1 MAMEEEEVVDAMDR
15 EREGRSTVARKEEER
30 IVETRRGGL
39 RSLLRTLRGQQRE
52 RRLSVSSRDAK
63 MRLEEDLVI
72 RRSRPT
78 MISAKYRAREERRR
92 LLKIS
97 AGKLRR
103 IEDPEA
109 SLCRSVLINNAVRR
123 LQRENR
129 DEKTRNYGLPVV
141 TYLSDSAKENN
152 VSGNL
157 IVGVTDDEASSR
169 KRLADDTRNEG
180 LSPKRQRHDDLDL
193 QDDVFSDFYILPPT
207 PRLLSHIDEVQEPEG
222 PHHHHMVYPESRLG
236 AIDVRHGPSIIGAG
250 TANAT
255 SNGPSPVSGCC
266 ASVLFPSDLD
276 EAGAQLSNSARP
288 ADVGMMEVNDVVD
301 PDRICDFARFAD
313 SAKTLEERLVELQS
327 LDEHFDLAKFERN
340 NNQSCG
346 RAFHDIQTFHSL
358 VPGLET

>member
-1 MAMEEEEVVDAMDR
+1 M
-15 EREGRSTVARKEEER
+15 
-30 IVETRRGGL
+30 
-39 RSLLRTLRGQQRE
+39 
-52 RRLSVSSRDAK
+52 
-63 MRLEEDLVI
+63 I

-129 DEKTRNYGLPVV
+129 DEKTRSYSTLAVSV
-141 TYLSDSAKENN
+141 ASYMDDASKENN
-152 VSGNL
+152 ITGSL
-157 IVGVTDDEASSR
+157 ITDHITDEETSSR
-169 KRLADDTRNEG
+169 KRLADDSRDG
-180 LSPKRQRHDDLDL
+180 LSSKRHRHDDLDL

-207 PRLLSHIDEVQEPEG
+207 PRLLSHIDEIQSDVVASHHNGNHHLGFPED
-222 PHHHHMVYPESRLG
+222 RLSDDG
-236 AIDVRHGPSIIGAG
+236 GGGSSSSSSDGGGGGGGGSGSGGSDSGNGVADVRLNCTSSTSTTTNGVD
-250 TANAT
+250 NAT
-255 SNGPSPVSGCC
+255 NCH
-266 ASVLFPSDLD
+266 SVLFPVVVGHLD
-276 EAGAQLSNSARP
+276 DASVQLSRQGT
-288 ADVGMMEVNDVVD
+288 DMMEVVDVVD
-301 PDRICDFARFAD
+301 PDRLCDFSRFAD
-313 SAKTLEERLVELQS
+313 STKTLEERLAELQS
-327 LDEHFDLAKFERN
+327 LDEHFDLTKFERN

>member
-1 MAMEEEEVVDAMDR
+1 MLDFEQQANQAQ
-15 EREGRSTVARKEEER
+15 A
-30 IVETRRGGL
+30 L
-39 RSLLRTLRGQQRE
+39 ASLDEDWHLLE
-52 RRLSVSSRDAK
+52 DAK

-141 TYLSDSAKENN
+141 TYLNDSTKENN
-152 VSGNL
+152 VSSNL
-157 IVGVTDDEASSR
+157 IVGVTDDETSSR
-169 KRLADDTRNEG
+169 KRLNDDTRSEG
-180 LSPKRQRHDDLDL
+180 IAPKRQRHDDLDL
-193 QDDVFSDFYILPPT
+193 QDDVFSDFYIVPPT
-207 PRLLSHIDEVQEPEG
+207 PRLLSQIDEVQDSDST
-222 PHHHHMVYPESRLG
+222 HHHHHLVYPEDRLG
-236 AIDVRHGPSIIGAG
+236 SMDVRSASMISTS
-250 TANAT
+250 TAHPTTNNTNT
-255 SNGPSPVSGCC
+255 SANSCC
-266 ASVLFPSDLD
+266 NSVMF
-276 EAGAQLSNSARP
+276 P
-288 ADVGMMEVNDVVD
+288 ADLVDPSSPLIGVTRSSDVSMMEASDVVD

-313 SAKTLEERLVELQS
+313 SAKSLEERLVELQS

>member
-1 MAMEEEEVVDAMDR
+1 
-15 EREGRSTVARKEEER
+15 
-30 IVETRRGGL
+30 
-39 RSLLRTLRGQQRE
+39 
-52 RRLSVSSRDAK
+52 

-129 DEKTRNYGLPVV
+129 DEKSRSYGLSV
-141 TYLSDSAKENN
+141 TYLDDSSKEN
-152 VSGNL
+152 SLHGNMNIDNIENDVL
-157 IVGVTDDEASSR
+157 QR
-169 KRLADDTRNEG
+169 KRLGDDDQDMTISHNS
-180 LSPKRQRHDDLDL
+180 SPKKQRHDDLDF

-207 PRLLSHIDEVQEPEG
+207 PRLLSHIDDVVIPQVDSINDVSINNGMDIVENRLNINIDSLNPTK
-222 PHHHHMVYPESRLG
+222 SRLSLSDSSSLFLNDI
-236 AIDVRHGPSIIGAG
+236 AESSLNCNENLLRTSDSRLFSTESAMMDVTTDGH
-250 TANAT
+250 
-255 SNGPSPVSGCC
+255 
-266 ASVLFPSDLD
+266 
-276 EAGAQLSNSARP
+276 
-288 ADVGMMEVNDVVD
+288 DVCDGE
-301 PDRICDFARFAD
+301 RITEFSRFSE
-313 SAKTLEERLVELQS
+313 SAKTLEERLVDLQS
-327 LDEHFDLAKFERN
+327 LDEHYDLSKFERN

>member
-1 MAMEEEEVVDAMDR
+1 MLDFEQQANQAQ
-15 EREGRSTVARKEEER
+15 A
-30 IVETRRGGL
+30 L
-39 RSLLRTLRGQQRE
+39 ASLDEDWHLLE
-52 RRLSVSSRDAK
+52 DAK

-72 RRSRPT
+72 RRTRPT

-129 DEKTRNYGLPVV
+129 DEKTRNYGLPIVS
-141 TYLSDSAKENN
+141 YLDDSSKENDI
-152 VSGNL
+152 SGNL
-157 IVGVTDDEASSR
+157 IVDTTDSDNSSK
-169 KRLADDTRNEG
+169 KRLGDQLRGSDVLNA
-180 LSPKRQRHDDLDL
+180 KRQRHDDLDL

-207 PRLLSHIDEVQEPEG
+207 PRLLSHIDDLTEPQTE
-222 PHHHHMVYPESRLG
+222 HSLQDYHDNRL
-236 AIDVRHGPSIIGAG
+236 APSNDNRTTTNTNLFNSDIIDTVPLSIGR
-250 TANAT
+250 
-255 SNGPSPVSGCC
+255 
-266 ASVLFPSDLD
+266 
-276 EAGAQLSNSARP
+276 SAEMSLMDVT
-288 ADVGMMEVNDVVD
+288 DVGCDT
-301 PDRICDFARFAD
+301 DRICDFARFAD
-313 SAKTLEERLVELQS
+313 SAKTLEERLAELQS
-327 LDEHFDLAKFERN
+327 LDEHFDLSKFERN

>member
-1 MAMEEEEVVDAMDR
+1 MNSND
-15 EREGRSTVARKEEER
+15 K
-30 IVETRRGGL
+30 L
-39 RSLLRTLRGQQRE
+39 
-52 RRLSVSSRDAK
+52 VSSRDAK

-141 TYLSDSAKENN
+141 TYLNDSTKENN
-152 VSGNL
+152 VSSNL
-157 IVGVTDDEASSR
+157 IVGITDDETSSR
-169 KRLADDTRNEG
+169 KRLSDDTRNDG
-180 LSPKRQRHDDLDL
+180 ISPKRQRHDDLDL

-207 PRLLSHIDEVQEPEG
+207 PRLLSHIDEIQEPES
-222 PHHHHMVYPESRLG
+222 PHHHHLVYPEDRLG
-236 AIDVRHGPSIIGAG
+236 SVDVRSATTIISTS
-250 TANAT
+250 TANTTTNSNSTSTSTNNCCNSIMFSTELDGAT
-255 SNGPSPVSGCC
+255 SQLT
-266 ASVLFPSDLD
+266 SVIRS
-276 EAGAQLSNSARP
+276 S
-288 ADVGMMEVNDVVD
+288 DVGMMEASDVVD

-313 SAKTLEERLVELQS
+313 STKTLEERLVELQS

>member
-1 MAMEEEEVVDAMDR
+1 M
-15 EREGRSTVARKEEER
+15 T
-30 IVETRRGGL
+30 
-39 RSLLRTLRGQQRE
+39 
-52 RRLSVSSRDAK
+52 
-63 MRLEEDLVI
+63 LEEDLVI

-97 AGKLRR
+97 AVKLRR

-141 TYLSDSAKENN
+141 SYMDDASKENS
-152 VSGNL
+152 VASNL
-157 IVGVTDDEASSR
+157 IADVTDEEASSR
-169 KRLADDTRNEG
+169 KRLADDSRNDM

-193 QDDVFSDFYILPPT
+193 QDDVFNDFYILSHSS
-207 PRLLSHIDEVQEPEG
+207 LLSHIDDLQDV
-222 PHHHHMVYPESRLG
+222 HTSNHSMVNSYTEDRLG
-236 AIDVRHGPSIIGAG
+236 GLTDVRPGSTDNG
-250 TANAT
+250 
-255 SNGPSPVSGCC
+255 SNHASTTTNGDAINGVNCC
-266 ASVLFPSDLD
+266 SSTLLGFPAVLDDDAS
-276 EAGAQLSNSARP
+276 AQLSRP
-288 ADVGMMEVNDVVD
+288 GDTTMDVSDVVD

-313 SAKTLEERLVELQS
+313 SAKTLEERLAELQS
-327 LDEHFDLAKFERN
+327 LDEHQFDLTKFERN

>member
-1 MAMEEEEVVDAMDR
+1 MLDFEQQANQAQ
-15 EREGRSTVARKEEER
+15 A
-30 IVETRRGGL
+30 L
-39 RSLLRTLRGQQRE
+39 ASLDEDWHLLE
-52 RRLSVSSRDAK
+52 DAK

-141 TYLSDSAKENN
+141 PYLNDSTKENN
-152 VSGNL
+152 VSSNL
-157 IVGVTDDEASSR
+157 IVGVTDDDTTSR
-169 KRLADDTRNEG
+169 KRLSDDTRNDG
-180 LSPKRQRHDDLDL
+180 LGPKRQRHDDLDL

-207 PRLLSHIDEVQEPEG
+207 PRLLSHIDEVQEPEN
-222 PHHHHMVYPESRLG
+222 PHHHHLVYPEDRLG
-236 AIDVRHGPSIIGAG
+236 GIDVRSSTTMISTS
-250 TANAT
+250 TANTTTNSSSNSNNNNSNNPTTGTTTT
-255 SNGPSPVSGCC
+255 SSCC
-266 ASVLFPSDLD
+266 SSAMFPSELD
-276 EAGAQLSNSARP
+276 DSAAQLNSVVARSG
-288 ADVGMMEVNDVVD
+288 DVGMMEASDVVD

-313 SAKTLEERLVELQS
+313 SAKSLEERLVELQS

>member
-1 MAMEEEEVVDAMDR
+1 MLDFEQQANQTQAL
-15 EREGRSTVARKEEER
+15 A
-30 IVETRRGGL
+30 
-39 RSLLRTLRGQQRE
+39 SLDDDWHLLE
-52 RRLSVSSRDAK
+52 DSK

-129 DEKTRNYGLPVV
+129 DEKTRSYGTLPVV
-141 TYLSDSAKENN
+141 ASYMDDASKENN
-152 VSGNL
+152 IAGSF
-157 IVGVTDDEASSR
+157 IADVTDEETSSK
-169 KRLADDTRNEG
+169 KRLADDSRNDG
-180 LSPKRQRHDDLDL
+180 LNSKRHRHDDLDL

-207 PRLLSHIDEVQEPEG
+207 PRLLSHIDEIQPEPAS
-222 PHHHHMVYPESRLG
+222 HHNGNHHLDFPEDRLSSG
-236 AIDVRHGPSIIGAG
+236 VADVR
-250 TANAT
+250 
-255 SNGPSPVSGCC
+255 SNGTIISTSTSAMTNGNGVDSTSCHSMLFPVVGDLDD
-266 ASVLFPSDLD
+266 ASV
-276 EAGAQLSNSARP
+276 QLSRSGT
-288 ADVGMMEVNDVVD
+288 DMMEVTDVD
-301 PDRICDFARFAD
+301 PDRLCDFSRFAD
-313 SAKTLEERLVELQS
+313 SAKTLEERLAELQS
-327 LDEHFDLAKFERN
+327 LDEHFDLTKFERN

>member
-1 MAMEEEEVVDAMDR
+1 M
-15 EREGRSTVARKEEER
+15 
-30 IVETRRGGL
+30 L
-39 RSLLRTLRGQQRE
+39 RYISGCRN
-52 RRLSVSSRDAK
+52 DAK

-72 RRSRPT
+72 RRTRPT

-129 DEKTRNYGLPVV
+129 DEKTRHYGAFPIVSSYMDE
-141 TYLSDSAKENN
+141 TSKEN
-152 VSGNL
+152 SIAGNL
-157 IVGVTDDEASSR
+157 IADVDEDASSR
-169 KRLADDTRNEG
+169 KRLADDSRNDG
-180 LSPKRQRHDDLDL
+180 LSSKRQRHDDLDL

-207 PRLLSHIDEVQEPEG
+207 PRLLSHIDEIQPEPEAS
-222 PHHHHMVYPESRLG
+222 HHSNNHHLGFPEDRLG
-236 AIDVRHGPSIIGAG
+236 GGVVDVRSDSGISN
-250 TANAT
+250 TNNSSNTTTTNDSNT
-255 SNGPSPVSGCC
+255 SCH
-266 ASVLFPSDLD
+266 SVLFPGDLD
-276 EAGAQLSNSARP
+276 DANAQLSRP
-288 ADVGMMEVNDVVD
+288 GTDLMEVADVVD
-301 PDRICDFARFAD
+301 PDRLCDFARFAD
-313 SAKTLEERLVELQS
+313 SAKTLEERLAELQS
-327 LDEHFDLAKFERN
+327 LDEHFDLTKFERN